1 MKQRAK
7 SRQVPGES
15 KKDWILRLWGELPEP
30 TTREVSEI
38 VGCRPEYV
46 RVVIRQR
53 KGTGTSEHDRA
64 YLERKAQE
72 LGAPVSTVRY
82 QSMSTKERRKHNV
95 ACWVS
100 QKKKLAAD
108 PQYHAKRKA
117 YQAQWHR
124 DNRSKERL

>member
-30 TTREVSEI
+30 TTRGVSEI

-46 RVVIRQR
+46 RVVVRQR
-53 KGTGTSEHDRA
+53 AGGGTSEHDRA

-82 QSMSTKERRKHNV
+82 QSMSAKERRKHNV